1 MSRLLIHKVIDE
13 RTKIE
18 QEINE
23 EEQAVSQRR
32 ITANMSL
39 EEKKEIVKA
48 RMQQR
53 ERFCMRPLMAKTYEI
68 NMLFMSKIGLK
79 LAMLMTVFIIGI
91 SVYLLYFDDTR
102 YYNPTISRLQ
112 QELNYILSM
121 ILLIVTT
128 WVLFG
133 LIKYCYYYMKNTKY
147 VFYQNRISICRLWKK
162 EKVITYDELKEQ
174 IKRKKIK
181 VHNGRFEFPYKT
193 GYIPVYTWGDKVPS
207 VDFYRFINEQCGT
220 NLPDMKERE
229 NDMVHKS
236 GMAWVMRNYLAMP
249 IFGIAVFGGVLGAVD
264 VYEIENGLKKMI
276 QFFFQYFFSMG
287 NVFGIMGLG
296 CIVIGIIWAF
306 PNYLSAK
313 KRFKDCEDIKVSLF

>member
-1 MSRLLIHKVIDE
+1 MLSNLLRIVLSRLLFHKVMDE
-13 RTKIE
+13 RNKIE
-18 QEINE
+18 QEINRK
-23 EEQAVSQRR
+23 EQAVAQRR

-39 EEKKEIVKA
+39 EEQKEIVKA

-53 ERFCMRPLMAKTYEI
+53 ERFCMQPLMAKTYEI
-68 NMLFMSKIGLK
+68 NMMMLCSIMRIFVIITTVVSVCILFYFYDGEMGNYEMVGLVTICF
-79 LAMLMTVFIIGI
+79 MWG
-91 SVYLLYFDDTR
+91 LL
-102 YYNPTISRLQ
+102 
-112 QELNYILSM
+112 
-121 ILLIVTT
+121 
-128 WVLFG
+128 G
-133 LIKYCYYYMKNTKY
+133 LIKYCYCYMKNTKY

-162 EKVITYDELKEQ
+162 EKVITYDELKEE

-207 VDFYRFINEQCGT
+207 VDFYRFINEQCGI

-229 NDMVHKS
+229 NDIVHKS

-276 QFFFQYFFSMG
+276 QFFFQYFFSTANM
-287 NVFGIMGLG
+287 FGIMGLG

-306 PNYLSAK
+306 PHYLSAK